1 MMKGADRY
9 LFLSKMRLT
18 QPLLPLQDAGVA
30 HGRLQ
35 RFLLQQADGTLS
47 PVLCQQQ
54 QHRTFV
60 DSPPD
65 PAFRCLPS
73 DQKGAP
79 VKLGVVEDEI
89 GADGTGPD
97 LGSQRIRVNVLS
109 AKDVAV
115 ADFVSSDPYCAVF
128 WGGKHVGST
137 GVRKRTLNPTVRRL
151 SSAPCPEL

>member
-1 MMKGADRY
+1 MTTQSSRG
-9 LFLSKMRLT
+9 LGGN
-18 QPLLPLQDAGVA
+18 QPLLPPLRAQDADAGVA

-47 PVLCQQQ
+47 PVLCQQ

-151 SSAPCPEL
+151 SSARLSGK